1 MLDEEVWF
9 AISDV
14 REKLEDV
21 KCVWS
26 VDIWVEREDREDIAD
41 VREEVEERRE

>member
-1 MLDEEVWF
+1 MVWV
-9 AISDV
+9 AISDA
-14 REKLEDV
+14 REELEEA
-21 KCVWS
+21 KCVWR